1 MKIIKRILL
10 AIVLIGLTYFIYDTS
25 IKLPVVTGYSAKDV
39 CSGIFIAN
47 RSLES
52 LVENDINYSFMSK
65 TSVTVN
71 RKEKSVTAS
80 IFGLF
85 PRKAIFRDALGCCVT
100 KGYDEHEL
108 KQQAFKRPTIK
119 NIPLDTV
126 ITDIKNE
133 IDFKRLNI
141 ALDSVFERE
150 ERTRGVV
157 VLYKNKLIA
166 ERYGDGFNQSTPLLG
181 WSMNKSIINALVG
194 IMKKQNRLDLADKNL
209 FKAWA
214 NDKRKNI
221 ALNDLMHMSS
231 GLDWDEGYGG
241 LSDVTKM
248 LYKTGT
254 ASGYAINKA
263 FSTKPDA
270 TWIYSSGTSN
280 IISQYLRDKINNDKE
295 YHNFPYL
302 ELFKKIGASSFYYET
317 DANGT
322 FVGSSFGYATTR
334 DWAKFGLLY
343 LNDGMANGEQI
354 LPIGWA
360 KYSAE
365 PAKASNGQYGAQF
378 WLNAD
383 TKIDEFNCIGHHGQM
398 VSIIPSKNL
407 VIVRLGLSI
416 DKRFNTNK
424 FIQNVVNSIKEEPTE
439 IK

>member
-1 MKIIKRILL
+1 MKKIKRILL
-10 AIVLIGLTYFIYDTS
+10 AIAIVGLSYFIYDTS
-25 IKLPVVTGYSAKDV
+25 VKLPVVTGYSAKDI

-65 TSVTVN
+65 TSIKVDEN
-71 RKEKSVTAS
+71 EKSVTAS

-85 PRKAIFRDALGCCVT
+85 PRKAIYRGALGCCIT
-100 KGYDEHEL
+100 KGYDENEL
-108 KQQAFKRPTIK
+108 KQQAFKRPTIE
-119 NIPLDTV
+119 NIPLDTA
-126 ITDIKNE
+126 INDIKVKV
-133 IDFKRLNI
+133 DFKLLNT

-166 ERYGDGFNQSTPLLG
+166 ERYGDGFDQSTPLLG
-181 WSMNKSIINALVG
+181 WSMNKSIINAMVG
-194 IMKKQNRLDLADKNL
+194 ILKKQNRLDLNDKTL
-209 FKAWA
+209 FKEWE
-214 NDKRKNI
+214 NDERKDI

-248 LYKTGT
+248 LYKAGT
-254 ASGYAINKA
+254 ASGYAMAKQ
-263 FSTKPDA
+263 FSVKPDS

-280 IISQYLRDKINNDKE
+280 IISKYLRDKINNDEE

-317 DANGT
+317 DAEGT

-343 LNDGMANGEQI
+343 LNDGMANGERI
-354 LPIGWA
+354 LPEGWA
-360 KYSAE
+360 KYSST

-383 TKIDEFNCIGHHGQM
+383 SEIDEFNCIGHHGQM
-398 VSIIPSKNL
+398 VSIIPSKDL

-416 DKRFNTNK
+416 DKRFDTNK
-424 FIQNVVNSIKEEPTE
+424 FIQNVVNSIKE
-439 IK
+439 

>member
-10 AIVLIGLTYFIYDTS
+10 AIVLIGLSYFIYDTS

-52 LVENDINYSFMSK
+52 LENNDINYSFMGK
-65 TSVTVN
+65 TSVTVD
-71 RKEKSVTAS
+71 REEKSVTAS

-85 PRKAIFRDALGCCVT
+85 PRKAIFRDALGSCVT
-100 KGYDEHEL
+100 KGYDENEL
-108 KQQAFKRPTIK
+108 KQQAFKRPHID
-119 NIPLDTV
+119 NIPLDTQ
-126 ITDIKNE
+126 IDSIKDE
-133 IDFKRLNI
+133 IDFNLLNF

-157 VLYKNKLIA
+157 ILYKNKLIA
-166 ERYGDGFNQSTPLLG
+166 ERYGKGFDQSTPLLG

-214 NDKRKNI
+214 NDERKNI
-221 ALNDLMHMSS
+221 ALKDLMHMSS

-263 FSTKPDA
+263 FSAKPDS
-270 TWIYSSGTSN
+270 TWIYSSGTTN
-280 IISQYLRDKINNDKE
+280 IISQYIRNTINNDKV
-295 YHNFPYL
+295 YHNFPYE
-302 ELFKKIGASSFYYET
+302 ELFKKIGAPSFYFET
-317 DANGT
+317 DAEGT

-343 LNDGMANGEQI
+343 LNDGIVNGERI
-354 LPIGWA
+354 LPEAWA
-360 KYSAE
+360 EYSYTPTE
-365 PAKASNGQYGAQF
+365 ASNGKYGAQF
-378 WLNAD
+378 WLNPD
-383 TKIDEFNCIGHHGQM
+383 SEIDEYNCVGHHGQLI
-398 VSIIPSKNL
+398 SIIPSKKL

-416 DKRFNTNK
+416 DKRFFTSP
-424 FIQNVVNSIKEEPTE
+424 FIRNVVNSIKD
-439 IK
+439 

>member
-1 MKIIKRILL
+1 MKKVKRILL
-10 AIVLIGLTYFIYDTS
+10 AIVLIGLIYFIYDTS
-25 IKLPVVTGYSAKDV
+25 IKLPVVTGYAAKDV

-65 TSVTVN
+65 TNITVD
-71 RKEKSVTAS
+71 REEKSVTAS

-100 KGYDEHEL
+100 IGYNEDEL
-108 KQQAFKRPTIK
+108 KQQAFKRPVIE

-126 ITDIKNE
+126 LNDIKNE
-133 IDFKRLNI
+133 IDFDCLNT
-141 ALDSVFERE
+141 ALDSVFGGE

-166 ERYGDGFNQSTPLLG
+166 ERYGEGFTQSTPLLG

-194 IMKKQNRLDLADKNL
+194 IMKKQNRLNLSDKAL
-209 FKAWA
+209 FEEWT
-214 NDKRKNI
+214 NDERKTI
-221 ALNDLMHMSS
+221 SLNNLMHMSS

-241 LSDVTKM
+241 LSDVTRM
-248 LYKTGT
+248 LYKTGA
-254 ASGYAINKA
+254 ASTYAINKA
-263 FSTKPDA
+263 YSTEADS

-280 IISQYLRDKINNDKE
+280 IISQYLRNKINNDE
-295 YHNFPYL
+295 VYHKFPYL

-317 DANGT
+317 DASGT

-343 LNDGMANGEQI
+343 LNDGMVNGERI
-354 LPIGWA
+354 LPEGWV
-360 KYSAE
+360 KYSAK
-365 PAKASNGQYGAQF
+365 PAKASKGQYGAQF
-378 WLNAD
+378 WLNANSE
-383 TKIDEFNCIGHHGQM
+383 IEELNCIGHHGQM

-416 DKRFNTNK
+416 DKHFDTDK
-424 FIQNVVNSIKEEPTE
+424 FIQNVVNSIQS
-439 IK
+439 IN

>member
-1 MKIIKRILL
+1 MKQFKRILL
-10 AIVLIGLTYFIYDTS
+10 VAAIIGLAYLIYDTS
-25 IKLPVVTGYSAKDV
+25 IKLPVVTGYAAKDV
-39 CSGIFIAN
+39 CSGLFIGN

-52 LVENDINYSFMSK
+52 LVNNDINYSFMSK
-65 TSVTVN
+65 TSITVD
-71 RKEKSVTAS
+71 REEKSVTAS

-85 PRKAIFRDALGCCVT
+85 PRKAIFRNALGCCIT
-100 KGYDEHEL
+100 EGYNKDDL
-108 KQQAFKRPTIK
+108 KQQAFKRPVIE
-119 NIPLDTV
+119 NIPLDTD
-126 ITDIKNE
+126 ITDIKSQ
-133 IDFKRLNI
+133 IDFEHLNT

-150 ERTRGVV
+150 ERTRGIVI
-157 VLYKNKLIA
+157 LYKNKLIA

-209 FKAWA
+209 FKDWA
-214 NDKRKNI
+214 NDERKNI

-254 ASGYAINKA
+254 ASGYAIDKA
-263 FSTKPDA
+263 FSTKPGA

-280 IISQYLRDKINNDKE
+280 IISQYIRNTINNDGE
-295 YHNFPYL
+295 YYNFPYK
-302 ELFKKIGASSFYYET
+302 ELFKKIGAPSFYYET

-343 LNDGMANGEQI
+343 LNDGVANGERI
-354 LPIGWA
+354 LPERWVN
-360 KYSAE
+360 YSYT
-365 PAKASNGQYGAQF
+365 PAKASKGQYGAQF
-378 WLNAD
+378 WLNPD
-383 TKIDEFNCIGHHGQM
+383 SEIDEFNCVGHHGQL

-416 DKRFNTNK
+416 DKRFDKNK
-424 FIQNVVNSIKEEPTE
+424 FIRNVVNSIK
-439 IK
+439 K

>member
-1 MKIIKRILL
+1 MKKTKRILL
-10 AIVLIGLTYFIYDTS
+10 AIAIIGLSYFIYDTS
-25 IKLPVVTGYSAKDV
+25 VKLPVVTGYSAKDV
-39 CSGIFIAN
+39 CSGLFIAN

-52 LVENDINYSFMSK
+52 LQNNDINYSFMSK
-65 TSVTVN
+65 TSIKIN
-71 RKEKSVTAS
+71 KEKKSVTAS

-85 PRKAIFRDALGCCVT
+85 PRKAIYRGALGCCIT
-100 KGYDEHEL
+100 KGYNEEEL
-108 KQQAFKRPTIK
+108 RQQAFNRPTIE

-126 ITDIKNE
+126 LNDIKGE
-133 IDFKRLNI
+133 IDFKLLNT
-141 ALDSVFERE
+141 ALDSVFEHE

-194 IMKKQNRLDLADKNL
+194 IMKKQNRLDLSDKAL
-209 FKAWA
+209 FEEWEK
-214 NDKRKNI
+214 DERKNI
-221 ALNDLMHMSS
+221 TLNNLMHMSS
-231 GLDWDEGYGG
+231 GLDWNEGYGG

-254 ASGYAINKA
+254 ASGYAINKE
-263 FSTKPDA
+263 FSVEPDSK
-270 TWIYSSGTSN
+270 WIYSSGTSN
-280 IISQYLRDKINNDKE
+280 IISKYLRDKINHDEE

-317 DANGT
+317 DAEGT

-343 LNDGMANGEQI
+343 LNDGIANGERI
-354 LPIGWA
+354 LPEGWV
-360 KYSAE
+360 KYSQT
-365 PAKASNGQYGAQF
+365 PAKASNGRYGAQF

-383 TKIDEFNCIGHHGQM
+383 SEIDEFNCIGHHGQM
-398 VSIIPSKNL
+398 VSIIPSKDL

-416 DKRFNTNK
+416 NKRFNTNK
-424 FIQNVVNSIKEEPTE
+424 FIQNVVNSIK
-439 IK
+439 K

>member
-1 MKIIKRILL
+1 MKKLKRIIL
-10 AIVLIGLTYFIYDTS
+10 AFAIIGLSYFIYDTS
-25 IKLPVVTGYSAKDV
+25 VKLPVVTGYSAKDI

-52 LVENDINYSFMSK
+52 LQNNDINYSFMSK
-65 TSVTVN
+65 TSIKVDTA
-71 RKEKSVTAS
+71 EKSVTAS

-85 PRKAIFRDALGCCVT
+85 PRKAIYRGALGCCIT
-100 KGYDEHEL
+100 KGYNEDEL
-108 KQQAFKRPTIK
+108 KQQAFDRPIIE
-119 NIPLDTV
+119 NIPLG
-126 ITDIKNE
+126 TDIDSIKGE
-133 IDFKRLNI
+133 IDFKLLNT

-157 VLYKNKLIA
+157 ILYKNKLIA

-181 WSMNKSIINALVG
+181 WSMNKSIINAMVG
-194 IMKKQNRLDLADKNL
+194 IMKMQNRLDLSDKAL
-209 FKAWA
+209 FEEWV
-214 NDKRKNI
+214 NDERKNI

-254 ASGYAINKA
+254 ASGYAMAKQ
-263 FSTKPDA
+263 FSVKPDS

-280 IISQYLRDKINNDKE
+280 IISQYLRDKINNDEE
-295 YHNFPYL
+295 YHKFPYL

-317 DANGT
+317 DAEGT

-343 LNDGMANGEQI
+343 LNDGIANGERI
-354 LPIGWA
+354 FPEGWA
-360 KYSAE
+360 EYSYT

-383 TKIDEFNCIGHHGQM
+383 SEIDEFMCIGHHGQM
-398 VSIIPSKNL
+398 ISIIPSKDL

-424 FIQNVVNSIKEEPTE
+424 FIQNVVNSIKE
-439 IK
+439 

>member
-1 MKIIKRILL
+1 MKNIKRILL
-10 AIVLIGLTYFIYDTS
+10 AIVLIGLSYFIYDTS
-25 IKLPVVTGYSAKDV
+25 VKLPVVTGYSAKDV
-39 CSGIFIAN
+39 CSGLFIAN

-52 LVENDINYSFMSK
+52 LQNNDINYSFMSK
-65 TSVTVN
+65 TSIKVN
-71 RKEKSVTAS
+71 KEEKSVTAS

-85 PRKAIFRDALGCCVT
+85 PRKAIYRGALGCCIT
-100 KGYDEHEL
+100 KGYNEDEL
-108 KQQAFKRPTIK
+108 KQQAFERPTIE
-119 NIPLDTV
+119 NIPLDTA
-126 ITDIKNE
+126 INGLKDE
-133 IDFKRLNI
+133 IDFKLLNT
-141 ALDSVFERE
+141 ALDSVFEGE

-157 VLYKNKLIA
+157 ILYKNKLIA
-166 ERYGDGFNQSTPLLG
+166 ERYGDEFNQSTPLLG
-181 WSMNKSIINALVG
+181 WSMNKSIINAMVG
-194 IMKKQNRLDLADKNL
+194 IMKKQNRLDLSDKAL
-209 FKAWA
+209 FEEWEK
-214 NDKRKNI
+214 DERKSI

-254 ASGYAINKA
+254 ASGYAMAKQ
-263 FSTKPDA
+263 FSVKPDS

-280 IISQYLRDKINNDKE
+280 IISKYLRNKINNDKE

-302 ELFKKIGASSFYYET
+302 ELFKKIGASSFFYET
-317 DANGT
+317 DAEGT

-343 LNDGMANGEQI
+343 LNDGIANGERI
-354 LPIGWA
+354 LPEGWA
-360 KYSAE
+360 KYSQT

-383 TKIDEFNCIGHHGQM
+383 SEIDEFMCIGHHGQM
-398 VSIIPSKNL
+398 VSIIPSKDL

-424 FIQNVVNSIKEEPTE
+424 FIQNVVNSIK
-439 IK
+439 

>member
-1 MKIIKRILL
+1 MTYFYPMKKIKRILL
-10 AIVLIGLTYFIYDTS
+10 AIVVIGLSYLIYDTS

-52 LVENDINYSFMSK
+52 LENNDINYSFMSK
-65 TSVTVN
+65 TSITVN

-85 PRKAIFRDALGCCVT
+85 PRKAIFREALGCCIT
-100 KGYDEHEL
+100 KGYNEDEL
-108 KQQAFKRPTIK
+108 KQHAFKRPAIE
-119 NIPLDTV
+119 NIPLDTALNE
-126 ITDIKNE
+126 IKDE
-133 IDFKRLNI
+133 IDFHKLNT
-141 ALDSVFERE
+141 ALDTVFERE

-166 ERYGDGFNQSTPLLG
+166 ERYGDGFDRSTPLLG

-194 IMKKQNRLDLADKNL
+194 LMKKQNRLDLNDKNL
-209 FKAWA
+209 FKEWA
-214 NDKRKNI
+214 NDERKNI

-254 ASGYAINKA
+254 ASDYAINKA
-263 FSTKPDA
+263 FSTQPDSA
-270 TWIYSSGTSN
+270 WIYSSGTSN
-280 IISQYLRDKINNDKE
+280 IISQYLRDKINNDEE
-295 YHNFPYL
+295 YHKFPYL

-317 DANGT
+317 DAAGT

-334 DWAKFGLLY
+334 DWAKFGMLY

-354 LPIGWA
+354 LPKGWA
-360 KYSAE
+360 KYSRT
-365 PAKASNGQYGAQF
+365 PAKASKGQYGAQF
-378 WLNAD
+378 WLNPHSE
-383 TKIDEFNCIGHHGQM
+383 IDEYNCIGHHGQM
-398 VSIIPSKNL
+398 VSIIPSKDL

-416 DKRFNTNK
+416 DKRFDTNK
-424 FIQNVVNSIKEEPTE
+424 FIQNVVKSIK
-439 IK
+439 K

>member
-1 MKIIKRILL
+1 MKNIKRILL
-10 AIVLIGLTYFIYDTS
+10 AIVLIGLSYFIYDTS
-25 IKLPVVTGYSAKDV
+25 VKLPVVTGYSAKDV
-39 CSGIFIAN
+39 CSGLFIAN

-52 LVENDINYSFMSK
+52 LQNNDINYSFMSK
-65 TSVTVN
+65 TSIKVN
-71 RKEKSVTAS
+71 KEEKSVTAS

-85 PRKAIFRDALGCCVT
+85 PRKAIYRGALGCCIT
-100 KGYDEHEL
+100 KGYNEDEL
-108 KQQAFKRPTIK
+108 KQQAFERPTIE
-119 NIPLDTV
+119 NIPLDTA
-126 ITDIKNE
+126 INGLKDE
-133 IDFKRLNI
+133 IDFKLLNT
-141 ALDSVFERE
+141 ALDSVFEGE

-157 VLYKNKLIA
+157 ILYKNKLIA

-181 WSMNKSIINALVG
+181 WSMNKSIINAMVG
-194 IMKKQNRLDLADKNL
+194 IMKKQNRLDLSDKAL
-209 FKAWA
+209 FEEWEK
-214 NDKRKNI
+214 DERKSI

-254 ASGYAINKA
+254 ASGYAMAKQ
-263 FSTKPDA
+263 FSVKPDS

-280 IISQYLRDKINNDKE
+280 IISKYLRNKINNDKE

-302 ELFKKIGASSFYYET
+302 ELFKKIGASSFFYET
-317 DANGT
+317 DAEGT

-343 LNDGMANGEQI
+343 LNDGIANGERI
-354 LPIGWA
+354 LPEGWA
-360 KYSAE
+360 KYSQT

-383 TKIDEFNCIGHHGQM
+383 SEIDEFMCIGHHGQM
-398 VSIIPSKNL
+398 VSIIPSKDL

-424 FIQNVVNSIKEEPTE
+424 FIQNVVNSIK
-439 IK
+439 